1 MTEAERHQVVDT
13 LPSEFTLPDALPP
26 EGDDHYRTTSE
37 SRDTLF
43 QWFTRRK
50 HRVYVSG
57 NMAVY
62 FPGQRV
68 FAPDVIAVRDVD
80 PHPRSSW
87 IVSAEGGRGLDF
99 ALEVIV
105 SGERRKDL
113 RDNVTRYAALGIQEY
128 FVFDFT
134 RATLHAYFLGDN
146 ATYQRAL
153 PQGGLFTSHVL
164 ELQLSVEKRR
174 LRFSID
180 GAPILAPLEMV
191 SKLSS
196 LVDDATSRALE
207 LESALEEEQR
217 RREEEQR
224 RREEVEAE
232 NVRLRAELA
241 ELRSRNNE

>member
-1 MTEAERHQVVDT
+1 MTEAERHHVVDS

-26 EGDDHYRTTSE
+26 EGDDHYRTTSQ
-37 SRDTLF
+37 SRDTLHE
-43 QWFTRRK
+43 WFTRRK
-50 HRVYVSG
+50 RRVYVSG
-57 NMAVY
+57 NIAVY
-62 FPGQRV
+62 YPGQRA
-68 FAPDVIAVRDVD
+68 FSPDVIAVRDVD

-87 IVSAEGGRGLDF
+87 IVSAEGGKGLDF

-113 RDNVTRYAALGIQEY
+113 RDNVLRYAAPGIQEY

-134 RATLHAYFLGDN
+134 RATLHAYFLGDGTN
-146 ATYQRAL
+146 YQRAL
-153 PQGGLFTSHVL
+153 PQGGSFTSHVL
-164 ELQLSVEKRR
+164 GLQLSVEERR

-180 GAPILAPLEMV
+180 GAPILAPVEMV
-191 SKLSS
+191 TKLSS

-217 RREEEQR
+217 KREA
-224 RREEVEAE
+224 VEAE
-232 NVRLRAELA
+232 NARLKAQLA